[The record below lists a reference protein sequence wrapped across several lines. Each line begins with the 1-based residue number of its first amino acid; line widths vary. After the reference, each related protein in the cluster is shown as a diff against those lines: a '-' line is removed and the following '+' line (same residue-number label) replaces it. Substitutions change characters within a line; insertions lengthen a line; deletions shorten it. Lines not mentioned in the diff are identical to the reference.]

1 MTDYWRGRRVLVTGA
16 TGVIG
21 AWLVK
26 ELLLQGAYVVALVL
40 DDDPQSELYRNGA
53 VRQVTVVNGALE
65 DFWRLE
71 RVINLHEIDS
81 VFHLGAQTIVGVAH
95 RFPLTTF
102 EANIRGT
109 YNLLEVCRLH
119 RGLVQRVV
127 IASSDKAYGP
137 QPHLPYVEEMGLNG
151 RHPYEV
157 SKSCADLITQ
167 SYHHT
172 YGLSVAIARCGNVY
186 GGGDLNWSRLV
197 PGTIRSFIRE
207 ERPIL
212 RSDGTYVRD
221 YIYVQDIARAYMRL
235 GECLDD
241 EQVHGEAFN
250 FSTEKPMTVLELV
263 RVIQQLMGCAHIEPD
278 IRNCAEGEI
287 RHQHLSAQ
295 KAKKVLGWEPA
306 YDLGAGLSETIA
318 WYREFL
324 SR

>member
-102 EANIRGT
+102 ETNIRGT

-127 IASSDKAYGP
+127 IASSDKAYGS

-250 FSTEKPMTVLELV
+250 FSTEKPMTVLELI

-306 YDLGAGLSETIA
+306 YDLVAGISETIA